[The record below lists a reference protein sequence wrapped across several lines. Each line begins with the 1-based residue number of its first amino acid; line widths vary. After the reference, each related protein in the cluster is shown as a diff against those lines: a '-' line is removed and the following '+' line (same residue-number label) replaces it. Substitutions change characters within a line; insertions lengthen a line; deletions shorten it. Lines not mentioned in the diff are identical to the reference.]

1 MPQLVLWCCYI
12 VISIVSITI
21 IIITGV
27 VIVTGVVNIVI
38 RIIIVLVI
46 PNSSVLLFF
55 GRNEES
61 KEIKERGLKFVKEKL
76 GNNM

>member
-1 MPQLVLWCCYI
+1 MICYI
-12 VISIVSITI
+12 ITKGIANTIV
-21 IIITGV
+21 GF
-27 VIVTGVVNIVI
+27 VI